1 MTSTLPEDQ
10 RLRAISPRAFEHP
23 ADRAATAALHA
34 VPMLD
39 TVVRKLIELGYERSL
54 RQSLLAAS
62 VKLGDDQLPE
72 VWADYRA
79 ALARLDLPEVYDLYI
94 TQYPLTNA
102 AAIGSGKPMIVL
114 TSQTVELCDEL
125 ELRTILGHEVGHVL
139 ADHVLYMT
147 ALAILLQLGRRGPL
161 PSVAGL
167 PLLGVELALLEWFR
181 AAELTSDRAATLVTR
196 DPMAT
201 CRTLMVIAAGATSKR
216 LNLDAFVRQAAEYEG
231 WDSGWDRVRRMPR
244 EMTQTHPM
252 PVRRVRELMRWVR
265 SGDYDRIMSGEYV
278 RRGQERG
285 ARAEASDAFAYYS
298 ERFRGYF
305 RDAGDAMSKAGDQLA
320 DATGKLAD
328 WMRGTISR
336 GG

>member
-1 MTSTLPEDQ
+1 MTVFPEDQ
-10 RLRAISPRAFEHP
+10 RLVAISPRAFEHP

-39 TVVRKLIELGYERSL
+39 NAVRKLIELGYERSL
-54 RQSLLAAS
+54 RQNLLAAS

-79 ALARLDLPEVYDLYI
+79 ALAHLDMPDVYDLYI
-94 TQYPLTNA
+94 TQFPLTNA
-102 AAIGSGKPMIVL
+102 AAIGSGKPIIVL
-114 TSQTVELCDEL
+114 TSQSVELFDEL
-125 ELRTILGHEVGHVL
+125 ELRTVLAHEVGHVL

-147 ALAILLQLGRRGPL
+147 ALEILLALGTGPL

-167 PLLGVELALLEWFR
+167 PLLGVKLALMEWFR

-201 CRTLMVIAAGATSKR
+201 CRTLMVISAGATSRR

-231 WDSGWDRVRRMPR
+231 WESGTDRLRRMPR
-244 EMTQTHPM
+244 ELTQTHPV
-252 PVRRVRELMRWVR
+252 PVRRVRELMRWVQ
-265 SGDYDRIMSGEYV
+265 SGDYDRIMGGEYV
-278 RRGQERG
+278 RRGHERG
-285 ARAEASDAFAYYS
+285 ARDEASDAFAYYS
-298 ERFRGYF
+298 ERFRGFF
-305 RDAGDAMSKAGDQLA
+305 RDAGETVSKVGDQIG

-328 WMRGTISR
+328 WLRGR
-336 GG
+336 VG

>member
-1 MTSTLPEDQ
+1 MTVFPEDQ
-10 RLRAISPRAFEHP
+10 RLVAISPRAFEHP

-39 TVVRKLIELGYERSL
+39 NAVRKLIELGYERSL
-54 RQSLLAAS
+54 RQNLLAAS

-79 ALARLDLPEVYDLYI
+79 ALARLDMPDVYDLYI
-94 TQYPLTNA
+94 TQFPLTNA
-102 AAIGSGKPMIVL
+102 AAIGSGKPIIVL
-114 TSQTVELCDEL
+114 TSQSVELFDEL
-125 ELRTILGHEVGHVL
+125 ELRTVLAHEVGHVL

-147 ALAILLQLGRRGPL
+147 ALEILLALGTGPL

-167 PLLGVELALLEWFR
+167 PLLGVKLALMEWFR

-201 CRTLMVIAAGATSKR
+201 CRTSRR

-231 WDSGWDRVRRMPR
+231 WESGTDRLRRMPR
-244 EMTQTHPM
+244 ELTQTHPV
-252 PVRRVRELMRWVR
+252 PVRRVRELMRWVQ
-265 SGDYDRIMSGEYV
+265 SGDYDRIMGGEYV
-278 RRGQERG
+278 RRGHERG
-285 ARAEASDAFAYYS
+285 ARDEASDAFAYYS
-298 ERFRGYF
+298 ERFRGFF
-305 RDAGDAMSKAGDQLA
+305 RDAGETVSKVGDQIG

-328 WMRGTISR
+328 WLRGR
-336 GG
+336 VG